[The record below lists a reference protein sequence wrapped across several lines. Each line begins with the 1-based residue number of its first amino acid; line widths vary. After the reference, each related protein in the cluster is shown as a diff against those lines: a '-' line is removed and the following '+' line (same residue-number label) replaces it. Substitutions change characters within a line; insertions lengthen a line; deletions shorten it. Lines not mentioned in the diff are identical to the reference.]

1 MDTKVVF
8 ELLLSMAKLTNAIVS
23 MKFSALLLSGMFT
36 FSGCATFSDYSHA
49 SYRQGKADAMRD
61 INANIL
67 ATEVY
72 GFGASKDSE
81 WGRLLKQRY
90 AIEQRVVAGCIVN
103 EKITGHAKGYNEVS
117 HQEIERRL
125 GKDIWTKIRAEET
138 AFYQSKLPAS
148 AITK

>member
-1 MDTKVVF
+1 MTKKGKAIVPKMISAF
-8 ELLLSMAKLTNAIVS
+8 LLLSIFM
-23 MKFSALLLSGMFT
+23 LSGCSSFP
-36 FSGCATFSDYSHA
+36 DYSYS

-72 GFGASKDSE
+72 GFGASKNSE

-90 AIEQRVVAGCIVN
+90 GIEQRVVAGCIVN

-125 GKDIWTKIRAEET
+125 GKDIWNKIRAEET
-138 AFYQSKLPAS
+138 AYFQSKSPAPVM
-148 AITK
+148 TK